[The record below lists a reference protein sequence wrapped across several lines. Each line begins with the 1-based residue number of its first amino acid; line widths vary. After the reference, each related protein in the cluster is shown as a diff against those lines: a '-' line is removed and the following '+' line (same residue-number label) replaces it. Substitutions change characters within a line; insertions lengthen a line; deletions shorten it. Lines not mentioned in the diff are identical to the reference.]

1 MKWNAIIL
9 AGGKSSR
16 MGTNKAVLPLGGQ
29 PVIERIVGQLQKV
42 TGDISISCGHSGAYA
57 YLDLPLLQ
65 DIFPGCG
72 PLAGLHAGLAASPHP
87 WNLVVSCD
95 MPFVNAALFQYLAKQ
110 AQELEEQSG
119 EKCGKRIE
127 AVIPN
132 VNGRVH
138 PLLAMY
144 HRSVLPGLE
153 RTLHEGSLKVNHWT
167 SELAVRY
174 ITGEELSRASGLP
187 PELAAFNM
195 NRPEEY
201 QAAQLYLDKKKD
213 KEANP

>member
-1 MKWNAIIL
+1 MNWNAIIL

-42 TGDISISCGHSGAYA
+42 TGDIFISCGHSSVYA
-57 YLDLPLLQ
+57 YLGLPLLQ
-65 DIFPGCG
+65 DIYPGCG
-72 PLAGLHAGLAASPHP
+72 PLAGLHAGLSASPHP

-95 MPFVNAALFQYLAKQ
+95 MPFVNASLFRYLAEQ
-110 AQELEEQSG
+110 ALELEEQGG
-119 EKCGKRIE
+119 EICGKRIE

-144 HRSVLPGLE
+144 HCSVLPGLE
-153 RTLHEGSLKVNHWT
+153 RTLNEGGLKVNHW
-167 SELAVRY
+167 SSGLAAQY

-187 PELAAFNM
+187 AELAAFNM
-195 NRPEEY
+195 NRPEDY
-201 QAAQLYLDKKKD
+201 QAAQLYLDKNKK
-213 KEANP
+213 